1 MSSRMSINDEI
12 REQQQKTKDMTV
24 KGKLSY
30 FWYYYKLHTI
40 AAILVIVFIAGFI
53 QSYVT
58 RKEYGFYATLINA
71 VSYDV
76 NSKTADTW
84 AEEFQEFAGIDP
96 DEYQT
101 CIDTSVILSADTGST
116 YASANREKMV
126 AMMQVGELNAII
138 SDTETFESYAQV
150 ECFYDL
156 ESLFT
161 AEELAPYRNLLYYTD
176 AASFDREDGDTSGN
190 DLNIDH
196 TDPASMI
203 DPVAV
208 GICIPMENNKLS
220 DAGYYTYL
228 SDNNTTF
235 QGHPSQVILGIP
247 ITNQEPRLALKFLE
261 YLGVSS

>member
-1 MSSRMSINDEI
+1 MYIYPVITRSSKITGKRGPTMSSRMSINDEI

-30 FWYYYKLHTI
+30 FWYYYKVQTI

-58 RKEYGFYATLINA
+58 RKEYGFYTALINA
-71 VSYDV
+71 VTYDA

-84 AEEFQEFAGIDP
+84 AEEFRKFAGFDP
-96 DEYQT
+96 DEYQV
-101 CIDTSVILSADTGST
+101 C
-116 YASANREKMV
+116 
-126 AMMQVGELNAII
+126 
-138 SDTETFESYAQV
+138 
-150 ECFYDL
+150 
-156 ESLFT
+156 
-161 AEELAPYRNLLYYTD
+161 LLYYT
-176 AASFDREDGDTSGN
+176 
-190 DLNIDH
+190 
-196 TDPASMI
+196 
-203 DPVAV
+203 
-208 GICIPMENNKLS
+208 

-247 ITNQEPRLALKFLE
+247 ITDQEPRLALKFLE